1 VANRSTVTRITICLD
16 KKLLKLVD
24 RRRKAIGAS
33 RSGLIAGL
41 ARTWLG
47 GADLPP
53 PTAEQSRWLAA
64 YNRGENV

>member
-1 VANRSTVTRITICLD
+1 MAHRSTVTRITICME
-16 KKLLKLVD
+16 KKLLKTMD
-24 RRRKAIGAS
+24 RRRKAVGAS
-33 RSGLIAGL
+33 RSGLLSGL

-53 PTAEQSRWLAA
+53 PTEEQARWLAA

>member
-1 VANRSTVTRITICLD
+1 ME
-16 KKLLKLVD
+16 KKLLKTMD
-24 RRRKAIGAS
+24 RRRKAVGAS
-33 RSGLIAGL
+33 RSGLLSGL

-53 PTAEQSRWLAA
+53 PTEEQARWLAA